1 MAPRDAR
8 YGMRDMRCEIRSCLS
23 LLFALWAFAP
33 SPLHAQEKKSLRVV
47 FTGLAW
53 NSELPFRVALARG
66 FFKAQGLEIQPIF
79 VRGGPAAL
87 AALSSGEVD
96 FAEIGG
102 AQAIMRSRSRG
113 LDAVII
119 GAISNATNYQIV
131 GSKSIRTLEDIKGK
145 IVGVTGAGAFSD
157 FAMRVFLRRKG
168 IDPDKDVML
177 RAIGGSN
184 LRASALEKGI
194 VAAAPFAPDDTVR
207 LTRLGF
213 PMLANLSD
221 TLAIP
226 QTILTASNDFLEKNP
241 ETSKH
246 FLKALILG
254 IQLAKSNKIDAIK
267 AGFEAK
273 LQGEPEL
280 VSLAYDLY
288 APALSA
294 DLSVNV
300 AGLQFMLDEDKRNGL
315 IDAKFTLDRV
325 INDKPL
331 KMAQQELRAEGRIK

>member
-1 MAPRDAR
+1 MKL
-8 YGMRDMRCEIRSCLS
+8 RSSAIGLS
-23 LLFALWAFAP
+23 VLVMYVLLVLYAGA
-33 SPLHAQEKKSLRVV
+33 SSAQEKKNLRVV

-53 NSELPFRVALARG
+53 NSELPFRAALARG
-66 FFKAQGLEIQPIF
+66 FFKGQGLDIQPIF

-102 AQAIMRSRSRG
+102 AQAIMRSRARG
-113 LDAVII
+113 LDVVII

-131 GSKSIRTLEDIKGK
+131 GSKSTRTLEDMKGK

-168 IDPDKDVML
+168 IDPDKDLML

-184 LRASALEKGI
+184 LRAAALEKGL
-194 VAAAPFAPDDTVR
+194 VTAAPFAPDDTVR

-221 TLAIP
+221 TLVIP
-226 QTILTASNDFLEKNP
+226 QTILTSRYDFLEKNP
-241 ETSKH
+241 ETSKR

-254 IQLAKSNKIDAIK
+254 IQLAKFNKTDAIK

-273 LQGEPEL
+273 LQGEIDL
-280 VSLAYDLY
+280 VNQAYDLY
-288 APALSA
+288 APALSG

-300 AGLQFMLDEDKRNGL
+300 PGLQFMLDEDKRNGL
-315 IDAKFTLDRV
+315 VDGKFTLERV
-325 INDKPL
+325 VNDKTL
-331 KMAQQELRAEGRIK
+331 KSAQQELRAEGRFKP

>member
-1 MAPRDAR
+1 
-8 YGMRDMRCEIRSCLS
+8 
-23 LLFALWAFAP
+23 
-33 SPLHAQEKKSLRVV
+33 
-47 FTGLAW
+47 
-53 NSELPFRVALARG
+53 
-66 FFKAQGLEIQPIF
+66 
-79 VRGGPAAL
+79 
-87 AALSSGEVD
+87 
-96 FAEIGG
+96 
-102 AQAIMRSRSRG
+102 
-113 LDAVII
+113 VII

-131 GSKSIRTLEDIKGK
+131 GSKSTQTLEDMKGK

-168 IDPDKDVML
+168 IDPDKDLML

-184 LRASALEKGI
+184 LRAGALEKGI

-213 PMLANLSD
+213 PLIANLSD
-221 TLAIP
+221 TLDIP
-226 QTILTASNDFLEKNP
+226 QTILTSRLDFLEKNA
-241 ETSKH
+241 ETSKR

-254 IQLAKSNKIDAIK
+254 IQLAKFNKAEAIK

-273 LQGEPEL
+273 LQGEPDL
-280 VSLAYDLY
+280 VSQAYGLY
-288 APALSA
+288 APALSG

-315 IDAKFTLDRV
+315 IDGKFSLDRV

-331 KMAQQELRAEGRIK
+331 KTAQQELRSEGRLR

>member
-1 MAPRDAR
+1 MSVRSS
-8 YGMRDMRCEIRSCLS
+8 GIRFSALVLYV
-23 LLFALWAFAP
+23 LLGLY
-33 SPLHAQEKKSLRVV
+33 SSTSSAQEKKNLRVV

-66 FFKAQGLEIQPIF
+66 FFKGQGLEIQAIF

-102 AQAIMRSRSRG
+102 AQAIMRSRARG
-113 LDAVII
+113 LDGVII

-131 GSKSIRTLEDIKGK
+131 GSKSTRTLDDMKGK

-157 FAMRVFLRRKG
+157 FAMRIFLRRKG
-168 IDPDKDVML
+168 IDPDRDVTL

-184 LRASALEKGI
+184 LRAGALEKGL

-221 TLAIP
+221 TLIIP
-226 QTILTASNDFLEKNP
+226 QTILTSRVDFLEKNP
-241 ETSKH
+241 ETSKR

-254 IQLAKSNKIDAIK
+254 IQLAKFNKDDAIK

-273 LQGEPEL
+273 LQGEIEL
-280 VSLAYDLY
+280 VNR
-288 APALSA
+288 P
-294 DLSVNV
+294 
-300 AGLQFMLDEDKRNGL
+300 MTCMRP
-315 IDAKFTLDRV
+315 R
-325 INDKPL
+325 
-331 KMAQQELRAEGRIK
+331 

>member
-1 MAPRDAR
+1 MKHCRLAAR
-8 YGMRDMRCEIRSCLS
+8 SWLCAVYVLVVLYS
-23 LLFALWAFAP
+23 ATAT
-33 SPLHAQEKKSLRVV
+33 AQEKKNLRVV

-53 NSELPFRVALARG
+53 NSELPFRTALARG
-66 FFKAQGLEIQPIF
+66 YFKAQGLDIQPIF

-87 AALSSGEVD
+87 AALSSDEVE

-102 AQAIMRSRSRG
+102 AQAILRSRARG
-113 LDAVII
+113 LDVVII

-131 GSKSIRTLEDIKGK
+131 GSKGTRTLEDMKGK

-168 IDPDKDVML
+168 IDPDKDVTL

-184 LRASALEKGI
+184 LRAGALEKGI

-213 PMLANLSD
+213 PLLANLSD
-221 TLAIP
+221 SLIIP
-226 QTILTASNDFLEKNP
+226 QTILTSTLEFLDKNP
-241 ETSKH
+241 ETSKR

-254 IQLAKSNKIDAIK
+254 IQLAKFKKADAIK

-280 VSLAYDLY
+280 VSQAYDLY

-294 DLSVNV
+294 DLSVNIPGV
-300 AGLQFMLDEDKRNGL
+300 QFMLDEDKRNGL
-315 IDAKFTLDRV
+315 VDAKFTLDRA
-325 INDKPL
+325 ISDRAL
-331 KMAQQELRAEGRIK
+331 KAAQQELRSEGRLKQ

>member
-1 MAPRDAR
+1 MKLWSSAIRLSVLVLYVLLALYAR
-8 YGMRDMRCEIRSCLS
+8 ASS
-23 LLFALWAFAP
+23 
-33 SPLHAQEKKSLRVV
+33 AQEKKNLRVV

-66 FFKAQGLEIQPIF
+66 FFKAQGLEVQPIF
-79 VRGGPAAL
+79 VRGGPTAL

-102 AQAIMRSRSRG
+102 AQAIMRSRARG
-113 LDAVII
+113 LDGVII

-131 GSKSIRTLEDIKGK
+131 GSKSTRTLEDMKGK

-157 FAMRVFLRRKG
+157 FAMRIFLRRKG
-168 IDPDKDVML
+168 IDPDKDVTL

-184 LRASALEKGI
+184 LRAGALEKGI

-221 TLAIP
+221 TLVIP
-226 QTILTASNDFLEKNP
+226 QTILTSRVDFLEKNP
-241 ETSKH
+241 ETSKR

-254 IQLAKSNKIDAIK
+254 IQLAKFNKADAIK

-273 LQGEPEL
+273 LQGEVDL
-280 VSLAYDLY
+280 VNQAYDLY
-288 APALSA
+288 APALSG

-300 AGLQFMLDEDKRNGL
+300 PGLQFMLDEDKRNGL
-315 IDAKFTLDRV
+315 IDGKFTLERV
-325 INDKPL
+325 VSDKTL
-331 KMAQQELRAEGRIK
+331 KLAQQELRAEGRLKP

>member
-1 MAPRDAR
+1 MHCRIDSR
-8 YGMRDMRCEIRSCLS
+8 RWCQC
-23 LLFALWAFAP
+23 LFALFVLTALQP
-33 SPLHAQEKKSLRVV
+33 ISSDAQEKKNLRVV

-53 NSELPFRVALARG
+53 NSELPFRAALARG
-66 FFKAQGLEIQPIF
+66 YFKAQGMEIQAIF

-102 AQAIMRSRSRG
+102 AQAIMRSRARG

-119 GAISNATNYQIV
+119 GAISNATNYQII
-131 GSKSIRTLEDIKGK
+131 GSKSTRTLEDMKGK
-145 IVGVTGAGAFSD
+145 IIGVTGAGAFSD
-157 FAMRVFLRRKG
+157 FAMRTFLRRKG
-168 IDPDKDVML
+168 IDPDKDLTL

-184 LRASALEKGI
+184 LRASALERGI

-213 PMLANLSD
+213 RMLANLSD
-221 TLAIP
+221 TLIIP
-226 QTILTASNDFLEKNP
+226 QTILTTRSEFLEKSR
-241 ETSKH
+241 ETSKR

-254 IQLAKSNKIDAIK
+254 IQFAKSNKAEAIK

-273 LQGEPEL
+273 LQGGPEL
-280 VSLAYDLY
+280 VNQAYDLY

-300 AGLQFMLDEDKRNGL
+300 PGLQFMLDEDKRNGL

-325 INDKPL
+325 VNDKAL
-331 KMAQQELRAEGRIK
+331 KMAQEELRAEGRLK

>member
-1 MAPRDAR
+1 MSVRSS
-8 YGMRDMRCEIRSCLS
+8 GIRFSALVLYV
-23 LLFALWAFAP
+23 LLGLY
-33 SPLHAQEKKSLRVV
+33 SSTSSAQEKKNLRVV

-66 FFKAQGLEIQPIF
+66 FFKGQGLEIQPIF

-102 AQAIMRSRSRG
+102 AQAIMRSRARG
-113 LDAVII
+113 LDGVII

-131 GSKSIRTLEDIKGK
+131 GSKSTRTLDDMKGK

-157 FAMRVFLRRKG
+157 FAMRIFLRRKG
-168 IDPDKDVML
+168 IDPDRDVTL

-184 LRASALEKGI
+184 LRAGALEKGL

-221 TLAIP
+221 TLIIP
-226 QTILTASNDFLEKNP
+226 QTILTSRVDFLEKNP
-241 ETSKH
+241 ETSKR

-254 IQLAKSNKIDAIK
+254 IQLAKFNKDDAIK

-273 LQGEPEL
+273 LQGEIEL
-280 VSLAYDLY
+280 VNQAYDLY
-288 APALSA
+288 APALSS

-300 AGLQFMLDEDKRNGL
+300 PGLQFMLDEDKRNGL
-315 IDAKFTLDRV
+315 VDGKFTLERV
-325 INDKPL
+325 VNDKTL
-331 KMAQQELRAEGRIK
+331 KLAQQELRAEGRLKP

>member
-1 MAPRDAR
+1 
-8 YGMRDMRCEIRSCLS
+8 MRNRTAIVTWYVS
-23 LLFALWAFAP
+23 LVLLCAVWASAP
-33 SPLHAQEKKSLRVV
+33 SAANSQEKKNLRVV

-53 NSELPFRVALARG
+53 NSELPFRVALVRG
-66 FFKAQGLEIQPIF
+66 FFKAQGLDIQPIF

-102 AQAIMRSRSRG
+102 AQAIMRSGARG

-131 GSKSIRTLEDIKGK
+131 GSKSTRTLEEMKGK
-145 IVGVTGAGAFSD
+145 TIGVTGAGAFSD
-157 FAMRVFLRRKG
+157 FAMRTFLRRKG
-168 IDPDKDVML
+168 IDPDKDLML

-207 LTRLGF
+207 LTRIGF
-213 PMLANLSD
+213 PMIANLSD

-226 QTILTASNDFLEKNP
+226 QTILTVRNEFLEKNP
-241 ETSKH
+241 ETAKG

-254 IQLAKSNKIDAIK
+254 IQLAKFHKADAIK

-280 VSLAYDLY
+280 VNLAYELY

-294 DLSVNV
+294 DLSVNMS
-300 AGLQFMLDEDKRNGL
+300 GLQFMLDEDKRNGL
-315 IDAKFTLDRV
+315 VDAKFTLDRV
-325 INDKPL
+325 VNDKLL
-331 KMAQQELRAEGRIK
+331 KIAQQELRAEGRLK

>member
-1 MAPRDAR
+1 MSLFLACAAWTYAPATA
-8 YGMRDMRCEIRSCLS
+8 IS
-23 LLFALWAFAP
+23 
-33 SPLHAQEKKSLRVV
+33 QEKKNLRVV

-53 NSELPFRVALARG
+53 NSELPFRIALVRG

-87 AALSSGEVD
+87 AALSSGEVE

-102 AQAIMRSRSRG
+102 AQAIMRSRARG

-119 GAISNATNYQIV
+119 GAISNAANYQIV
-131 GSKSIRTLEDIKGK
+131 GSKSTRTLEEMKGK
-145 IVGVTGAGAFSD
+145 TVGVTGAGAFSD
-157 FAMRVFLRRKG
+157 FAMRTFLRRKG
-168 IDPDKDVML
+168 IDPDKDLML

-213 PMLANLSD
+213 PMIANLSD
-221 TLAIP
+221 TLTIP
-226 QTILTASNDFLEKNP
+226 QTILTARNEFLEK
-241 ETSKH
+241 SAGIAKS

-254 IQLAKSNKIDAIK
+254 IQFAKLNKSEAIK

-280 VSLAYDLY
+280 VNLAYDLY
-288 APALSA
+288 APALSS
-294 DLSVNV
+294 DLSVNMS
-300 AGLQFMLDEDKRNGL
+300 GLQLCSTKTNGAAWLTRNL
-315 IDAKFTLDRV
+315 PWIASSTISF
-325 INDKPL
+325 
-331 KMAQQELRAEGRIK
+331 

>member
-1 MAPRDAR
+1 MNFHSSAFR
-8 YGMRDMRCEIRSCLS
+8 LS
-23 LLFALWAFAP
+23 VLAP
-33 SPLHAQEKKSLRVV
+33 SVVSVLYPISSHSQEKKNLHVV

-53 NSELPFRVALARG
+53 NSELPFRAALARG
-66 FFKAQGLEIQPIF
+66 FFKAQGLDIQAIF

-87 AALSSGEVD
+87 AALSSGEVE

-102 AQAIMRSRSRG
+102 AQAIMRSRARG
-113 LDAVII
+113 LDVVII

-131 GSKSIRTLEDIKGK
+131 GSKSTETLEDMKGK

-168 IDPDKDVML
+168 IDPDKDLML

-184 LRASALEKGI
+184 LRAGALEKGI

-213 PMLANLSD
+213 PLIANLSD
-221 TLAIP
+221 TLDIP
-226 QTILTASNDFLEKNP
+226 QTILTSRLDFLEKNA
-241 ETSKH
+241 ETSKR

-254 IQLAKSNKIDAIK
+254 IQLAKFNKAEALE

-273 LQGEPEL
+273 LQGEPDL
-280 VSLAYDLY
+280 VSQAYDLY
-288 APALSA
+288 APALSG
-294 DLSVNV
+294 DLSVNM

-315 IDAKFTLDRV
+315 IDGKFSLGRV
-325 INDKPL
+325 INDKAL
-331 KMAQQELRAEGRIK
+331 KTAQQELRSEGRLR

>member
-1 MAPRDAR
+1 MTTRTAILNWW
-8 YGMRDMRCEIRSCLS
+8 MCLS
-23 LLFALWAFAP
+23 LLCATWAYAP
-33 SPLHAQEKKSLRVV
+33 AMANSQEKKNLRVV

-66 FFKAQGLEIQPIF
+66 FFRAQALDIQPIF

-102 AQAIMRSRSRG
+102 AQAIMRSRARG
-113 LDAVII
+113 LDVVII
-119 GAISNATNYQIV
+119 GAVSNAANYQIV
-131 GSKSIRTLEDIKGK
+131 GSKATRTLEEMKGK
-145 IVGVTGAGAFSD
+145 TIGVTGAGAFSD
-157 FAMRVFLRRKG
+157 FAMRTFLRRRG
-168 IDPDKDVML
+168 IDPDKDLML

-213 PMLANLSD
+213 PMIANLSD
-221 TLAIP
+221 TLTIP
-226 QTILTASNDFLEKNP
+226 QTILTARNDFLEKNP
-241 ETSKH
+241 ETVKG

-254 IQLAKSNKIDAIK
+254 IQLAKFNKSEAIK
-267 AGFEAK
+267 AGFEAR
-273 LQGEPEL
+273 LQGEPDL
-280 VSLAYDLY
+280 VDLAYDLY
-288 APALSA
+288 APAFSA
-294 DLSVNV
+294 DLSVNTN
-300 AGLQFMLDEDKRNGL
+300 GLQFMVDEDKRSGL

-325 INDKPL
+325 VNDKIL
-331 KMAQQELRAEGRIK
+331 KIAQRELQAEGRLK

>member
-1 MAPRDAR
+1 VKPKSSIAR
-8 YGMRDMRCEIRSCLS
+8 FGIV
-23 LLFALWAFAP
+23 ALYALIVVNALP
-33 SPLHAQEKKSLRVV
+33 AQAQEKKNLRVV

-66 FFKAQGLEIQPIF
+66 FFKSQGLEIQPIF

-102 AQAIMRSRSRG
+102 AQAILRSRARG
-113 LDAVII
+113 LDAAII

-131 GSKSIRTLEDIKGK
+131 GSKATRSLEDLKGK

-157 FAMRVFLRRKG
+157 FAMRTFLRRKG
-168 IDPDKDVML
+168 IDPDKDVTL

-184 LRASALEKGI
+184 LRAAALEKGL

-213 PMLANLSD
+213 PMIANLSD
-221 TLAIP
+221 SLIIP
-226 QTILTASNDFLEKNP
+226 QTILTARNEFLEKQP
-241 ETSKH
+241 ETSKR

-254 IQLAKSNKIDAIK
+254 IQLAKSNKAEAIK
-267 AGFEAK
+267 AGFQAK
-273 LQGEPEL
+273 LQGEPEI
-280 VSLAYDLY
+280 VNQAYDLY
-288 APALSA
+288 APALSG

-300 AGLQFMLDEDKRNGL
+300 TGLQFMLDEDKRSGL
-315 IDAKFTLDRV
+315 VDGKFTLDRV
-325 INDKPL
+325 INDSVL
-331 KMAQQELRAEGRIK
+331 KLAQQELRAEGRLK

>member
-1 MAPRDAR
+1 MKLCRLAV
-8 YGMRDMRCEIRSCLS
+8 RSGVCVVYV
-23 LLFALWAFAP
+23 LLVMYSATAT
-33 SPLHAQEKKSLRVV
+33 AQEKKSLRVV

-53 NSELPFRVALARG
+53 NSELPFRAALARG
-66 FFKAQGLEIQPIF
+66 YFKAQGLDIQPIF

-102 AQAIMRSRSRG
+102 AQAILRSRARG
-113 LDAVII
+113 LDVVII

-131 GSKSIRTLEDIKGK
+131 GSKGTRTLEDMKGK

-168 IDPDKDVML
+168 IDPDKDVTL

-184 LRASALEKGI
+184 LRAGALEKGI

-213 PMLANLSD
+213 PLLANLSD
-221 TLAIP
+221 SLIIP
-226 QTILTASNDFLEKNP
+226 QTILTSTLEFLDKNP
-241 ETSKH
+241 ETSKR

-254 IQLAKSNKIDAIK
+254 IQLAKFKKADAIK

-280 VSLAYDLY
+280 VSQAYDLY

-294 DLSVNV
+294 DLSVNIPGV
-300 AGLQFMLDEDKRNGL
+300 QFMLDEDKRNGL
-315 IDAKFTLDRV
+315 VDAKFTLDRA
-325 INDKPL
+325 ISDRAL
-331 KMAQQELRAEGRIK
+331 KAAQQELRSEGRLKQ